1 MASILAKMGLDTDDF
16 NRKLG
21 RVEDKTKKFSDKFG
35 SLIASGVKIAT
46 MAMTAFAV
54 KGIRDLVQF
63 DKKINEVFT
72 LLPDATKESMGKMTD
87 DVRRLATTMGVDL
100 TDAVGGLYQA
110 ISAGIDPDNA
120 VTFLEGASKTAI
132 AGVSSLEDAVG
143 ALTTILNGYGMEAKE
158 TTKVS
163 DVLFSVVK
171 NGVTTMT
178 ELGQNIGKVT
188 PMASALGIEI
198 DEVGA
203 MFATLTKL
211 MGAGKTAE
219 AGTAIRS
226 MLAELAKAGMKA
238 SDNFKQ
244 LAGVSFPEFIKQ
256 GGSVKDA
263 LMKMKNHADAN
274 NMSLMD
280 MFRGIEAGN
289 GALMLV
295 TNSGKELSKNLQKIQ
310 NDAGATEEAF
320 QRLNDTTSQRF
331 SKIIA
336 TFKEV
341 GMKFAES
348 FLPIIEKHLPN
359 LTKGLMNSVPTLKK
373 LGDSVASVIKLIVSL
388 APILAKVVIGLTAFT
403 AGAKLSA
410 VASVALGTKVKSL
423 ALPFIAFYG
432 AMEITK
438 GLTNALITLFQNL
451 GRTTED
457 YKRIVDQKIMQG
469 LIDGSKETIKN
480 IQTLDQKILAM
491 RKSLGL
497 IENLDPFEKMQ
508 KLSLSE
514 QVDELK
520 KMVTQAKRFQAS
532 AKSMRN
538 DLDGQ
543 LFVEKELLIEM
554 VKQGKSQN
562 EIAKQSNKVIKI
574 REDIKKNEI
583 SILRSMEDQEKTEDK
598 LIDAS
603 RKRGDEIKANAKAFA
618 EADKIRNKAL
628 AQALFLEEDIQNA
641 VKKTQENFVLQNT
654 ALGKIQI
661 TQQAIL
667 DLEARK
673 KKLIGDARDARSLEK
688 DEADLL
694 ALTEGD
700 ILSKRQDLRDLLK
713 DEIVK
718 LRNDEL
724 DILRDQV
731 AEVEKLL
738 QDEKDRADEAKKN
751 KDAKLAE
758 VDALRQELKVAE
770 DALEPLKKFFQKDFK
785 GKITP
790 NYAEMH
796 REFKKLKEEGKLPP
810 NVETL
815 RDFQNMLTTQA
826 SAQKL
831 ARDAIIEKGAIALAD
846 SKKLAEEEKL
856 AIYNKDVLEKQIIAQ
871 KEGILKAE
879 KEHEKTINEER
890 KKGLGEIRKELEKF
904 EKFFNKLGDVDLTLN
919 TDQKGHLKNIEN
931 LMGDLVGKDPSDLD
945 LSTTEGHLYSIER
958 TLSGKFVNQ

>member
-35 SLIASGVKIAT
+35 SLIKSGVKIASV
-46 MAMTAFAV
+46 AISAFAV
-54 KGIRDLVQF
+54 KGIKDLVDF

-72 LLPDATKESMGKMTD
+72 LLPNASKESMGKMTD

-110 ISAGIDPDNA
+110 ISAGVDPDNA
-120 VTFLEGASKTAI
+120 VTFLEDASKTAI

-143 ALTTILNGYGMEAKE
+143 ALTTILNGYGMEAKD

-188 PMASALGIEI
+188 PIASALGIQI

-203 MFATLTKL
+203 MFATLTKQ
-211 MGAGKTAE
+211 MGSGKTAE
-219 AGTAIRS
+219 AGTAIKT
-226 MLAELAKAGMKA
+226 MLAELAKSGMKA
-238 SDNFKQ
+238 SDNFKE
-244 LAGVSFPEFIKQ
+244 LSGVSFPEFVRQ
-256 GGSVKDA
+256 GGSVQEA
-263 LMKMKNHADAN
+263 LMMMKEHAESN
-274 NMSLMD
+274 NDSLID
-280 MFRGIEAGN
+280 MFSSMEGGN

-295 TNSGKELSKNLQKIQ
+295 TKSGEELSDNLKKIQ
-310 NDAGATEEAF
+310 GDAGATEEAF

-331 SKIIA
+331 SKIMA

-359 LTKGLMNSVPTLKK
+359 LTQGLMNSVPALKK
-373 LGDSVASVIKLIVSL
+373 LGDSVATMIKGIIAI
-388 APILAKVVIGLTAFT
+388 APILTKVVLGMTAFT
-403 AGAKLSA
+403 AGSKLSA
-410 VASVALGTKVKSL
+410 IASTALGKSVKSL
-423 ALPFIAFYG
+423 ALPF
-432 AMEITK
+432 T
-438 GLTNALITLFQNL
+438 TLFLAFETGKLL
-451 GRTTED
+451 GDALVFTWKTLTTTTED
-457 YKRIVDQKIMQG
+457 LKKAVDQKILQG
-469 LIDGSKETIKN
+469 INKESKELAKN
-480 IQTLDQKILAM
+480 IMSLDEKILAM
-491 RKSLGL
+491 KKSLGL
-497 IENLDPFEKMQ
+497 IKNLDPFEKLE
-508 KLSLSE
+508 KLSLKE
-514 QVDELK
+514 QVEEFK
-520 KMVTQAKRFQAS
+520 SMVKQAKRVQENATLL
-532 AKSMRN
+532 KKDREK
-538 DLDGQ
+538 Q
-543 LFVEKELLIEM
+543 LEIEKDILQEMIAQDANVIE
-554 VKQGKSQN
+554 V
-562 EIAKQSNKVIKI
+562 AKQSQKVIGI
-574 REDIKKNEI
+574 RNDIKKAELQ
-583 SILRSMEDQEKTEDK
+583 ILKGMEDQEKTELK
-598 LIDAS
+598 LIDATS
-603 RKRGDEIKANAKAFA
+603 KRGDEIRANAKAFA
-618 EADKIRNKAL
+618 EADAKRNKAL
-628 AQALFLEEDIQNA
+628 AQALFLEEDISRA
-641 VKKTQENFVLQNT
+641 VLQTQKDFVLQNT

-694 ALTEGD
+694 AVTEAD
-700 ILSKRQDLRDLLK
+700 ILTKRQDLRNLLK

-724 DILRDQV
+724 QIMRDQV

-758 VDALRQELKVAE
+758 VDALRAELKVAE
-770 DALEPLKKFFQKDFK
+770 EALEPLKKFFQKDFK

-815 RDFQNMLTTQA
+815 RDFREMLTNQA

-831 ARDAIIEKGAIALAD
+831 ARDAIIEKGKIALAD
-846 SKKLAEEEKL
+846 ATALAEEE
-856 AIYNKDVLEKQIIAQ
+856 ASHIENKKSLEAQIVEQ
-871 KEGILKAE
+871 KEAILEAE
-879 KEHEKTINEER
+879 KAHEKIINEER

-904 EKFFNKLGDVDLTLN
+904 EEFFKKMGDIDLTIN
-919 TDQKGHLKNIEN
+919 TDQRGHLASIDS
-931 LMGDLVGKDPSDLD
+931 LMAQLVGKDPSDLD
-945 LSTTEGHLYSIER
+945 LSTTEDRLYSINR
-958 TLSGKFVNQ
+958 TLEGKFVNQ

>member
-54 KGIRDLVQF
+54 KGIKDLVQF

-120 VTFLEGASKTAI
+120 VTFLENASKTAI
-132 AGVSSLEDAVG
+132 AGVSSLEDSVG

-244 LAGVSFPEFIKQ
+244 LAGVSFPQFIQQ
-256 GGSVKDA
+256 GGSVQEA
-263 LMKMKNHADAN
+263 LMKMKTHADAN

-295 TNSGKELSKNLQKIQ
+295 TNSGEELSKNLQKIQ
-310 NDAGATEEAF
+310 GDAGATEEAF

-331 SKIIA
+331 SKIMA

-348 FLPIIEKHLPN
+348 FLPIIEKHLPS
-359 LTKGLMNSVPTLKK
+359 LTQGLMNSVPALKK
-373 LGDSVASVIKLIVSL
+373 LGDTIATITKSVIAI
-388 APILAKVVIGLTAFT
+388 APILGKVVLGMTAFT
-403 AGAKLSA
+403 AGSKLS
-410 VASVALGTKVKSL
+410 VIASTALGKSVKSL
-423 ALPFIAFYG
+423 ALPFTALFLG
-432 AMEITK
+432 FELGKALGD
-438 GLTNALITLFQNL
+438 GLAWSWKTLTT
-451 GRTTED
+451 TTED
-457 YKRIVDQKIMQG
+457 LKKAVDQKILQG
-469 LIDGSKETIKN
+469 INKESKGLAKN
-480 IQTLDQKILAM
+480 IMSLDEKIISM
-491 RKSLGL
+491 KKSLGL
-497 IENLDPFEKMQ
+497 IKKMNPFEEMK
-508 KLSLSE
+508 KLSLQE
-514 QVDELK
+514 QVNELK
-520 KMVTQAKRFQAS
+520 QMVGQQKMLQQGVEGRKTMLEGELKVQKEILSKLISQGAS
-532 AKSMRN
+532 
-538 DLDGQ
+538 Q
-543 LFVEKELLIEM
+543 I
-554 VKQGKSQN
+554 
-562 EIAKQSNKVIKI
+562 EIANQTKKVITT
-574 REDIKKNEI
+574 REEIKKAEI
-583 SILRSMEDQEKTEDK
+583 KILESMKEQQKTEDK
-598 LIDAS
+598 LVDAS

-618 EADKIRNKAL
+618 DADKKRNIAL
-628 AQALFLEEDIQNA
+628 AQALSLEGDIDKA
-641 VKKTQENFVLQNT
+641 VKQTQENFVLQNT

-700 ILSKRQDLRDLLK
+700 ILNKRQDLRDLLK

-738 QDEKDRADEAKKN
+738 KDEKDRADEAKKN

-856 AIYNKDVLEKQIIAQ
+856 AIYNKEVLEKQIIAQ

-919 TDQKGHLKNIEN
+919 TDQKGHLQNIEN

-945 LSTTEGHLYSIER
+945 LSTTEGHLYSINR
-958 TLSGKFVNQ
+958 ALSGKFVNQ

>member
-21 RVEDKTKKFSDKFG
+21 RVEEKTKKFSDKFG

-54 KGIRDLVQF
+54 KGIKDLVDF

-72 LLPDATKESMGKMTD
+72 LLPNASKESMGKMTD
-87 DVRRLATTMGVDL
+87 DVRRLATTMGIDL
-100 TDAVGGLYQA
+100 TDAVNGLYQA
-110 ISAGIDPDNA
+110 ISAGVDPDNA
-120 VTFLEGASKTAI
+120 VTFLEDASKTAI

-188 PMASALGIEI
+188 PIASALGIQI

-203 MFATLTKL
+203 MFATLTKQ

-238 SDNFKQ
+238 SDNFKE
-244 LAGVSFPEFIKQ
+244 LAGVSFPEFIRQ
-256 GGSVKDA
+256 GGSVQEA
-263 LMKMKNHADAN
+263 LMKMKDHAEAN

-295 TNSGKELSKNLQKIQ
+295 TNSGKELSANLNKIQ
-310 NDAGATEEAF
+310 ADAGATEEAF

-331 SKIIA
+331 SKIMA

-359 LTKGLMNSVPTLKK
+359 LTQGLMNSVPALKK
-373 LGDSVASVIKLIVSL
+373 LGDSVATMIKGIIAI
-388 APILAKVVIGLTAFT
+388 APILTKVVLGLTAFT

-410 VASVALGTKVKSL
+410 IASTALGKSVKSL
-423 ALPFIAFYG
+423 ALPF
-432 AMEITK
+432 T
-438 GLTNALITLFQNL
+438 TLFLAFETGKLL
-451 GRTTED
+451 GDALVFTWKTLTTTTED
-457 YKRIVDQKIMQG
+457 LKKSVDQKILQG
-469 LIDGSKETIKN
+469 INKESKELAKN
-480 IQTLDQKILAM
+480 IMTLDEKILAM
-491 RKSLGL
+491 KKSLGL
-497 IENLDPFEKMQ
+497 IENLDPFEKIQ

-532 AKSMRN
+532 AKSMRD

-583 SILRSMEDQEKTEDK
+583 SILRSMEDQEKTELK
-598 LIDAS
+598 LIDATS
-603 RKRGDEIKANAKAFA
+603 KRGEEIKANAKAFA
-618 EADKIRNKAL
+618 EADAKRNKAL
-628 AQALFLEEDIQNA
+628 AQALFLEEDIENA
-641 VKKTQENFVLQNT
+641 VKKTQEEFVLQNT
-654 ALGKIQI
+654 ALGKIQL

-673 KKLIGDARDARSLEK
+673 KNLIGDARDARSLEK

-694 ALTEGD
+694 AVTEAD
-700 ILSKRQDLRDLLK
+700 ILTKRQDLRNLLK
-713 DEIVK
+713 DEIIG

-724 DILRDQV
+724 GIMRDQV
-731 AEVEKLL
+731 DELAKLL
-738 QDEKDRADEAKKN
+738 KDENDRADKATKN
-751 KDAKLAE
+751 KEAKLAE
-758 VDALRQELKVAE
+758 VEALRAELKVAE
-770 DALEPLKKFFQKDFK
+770 DGLEPLKKFFQKDFK

-815 RDFQNMLTTQA
+815 RDFQNMVTTQA
-826 SAQKL
+826 SAQKK
-831 ARDAIIEKGAIALAD
+831 ARDAIIERGTIALAD
-846 SKKLAEEEKL
+846 AKALAEEEEI
-856 AIYNKDVLEKQIIAQ
+856 AVHNKGVYENQIIAQ
-871 KEGILKAE
+871 KRAILKAE
-879 KEHEKTINEER
+879 KEHEETINEER

-904 EKFFNKLGDVDLTLN
+904 EDFFNKLGDVDLTLN
-919 TDQKGHLKNIEN
+919 TDQKGHLQNIEN
-931 LMGDLVGKDPSDLD
+931 LMGDLVDKDPSDLD
-945 LSTTEGHLYSIER
+945 LSTTEGHLYSINR

>member
-21 RVEDKTKKFSDKFG
+21 RVEEKTKKFSDKFG

-54 KGIRDLVQF
+54 KGIKDLVDF

-72 LLPDATKESMGKMTD
+72 LLPNASKESMGKMTD

-120 VTFLEGASKTAI
+120 VTFLENASKTAI

-188 PMASALGIEI
+188 PIASALGIQI

-203 MFATLTKL
+203 MFATLTKQ

-238 SDNFKQ
+238 SDNFKE
-244 LAGVSFPEFIKQ
+244 LAGVSFPEFIRQ
-256 GGSVKDA
+256 GGSVQEA
-263 LMKMKNHADAN
+263 LMKMKEHAEAN

-280 MFRGIEAGN
+280 MFAGIEAGN

-295 TNSGKELSKNLQKIQ
+295 TNSGKELSANLNKIQ
-310 NDAGATEEAF
+310 ADAGATEEAF

-331 SKIIA
+331 SKIMA

-348 FLPIIEKHLPN
+348 FLPIIEKHLPS
-359 LTKGLMNSVPTLKK
+359 LTQGLMNSVPALKK
-373 LGDSVASVIKLIVSL
+373 FGDSVASIIKGIVAI
-388 APILAKVVIGLTAFT
+388 APILGKLVLGMTAFT
-403 AGAKLSA
+403 AGSKLSSI
-410 VASVALGTKVKSL
+410 ASLALGKSVKSL
-423 ALPFIAFYG
+423 ALPFTSLFLG
-432 AMEITK
+432 FEIGK
-438 GLTNALITLFQNL
+438 ALGDGLAWSWKALTT
-451 GRTTED
+451 TTED
-457 YKRIVDQKIMQG
+457 LKKAVDQKILQG
-469 LIDGSKETIKN
+469 INKESQELAKN
-480 IQTLDQKILAM
+480 IMSLDEEIIAM
-491 RKSLGL
+491 KKSLGL
-497 IENLDPFEKMQ
+497 IETLKPFDKMK
-508 KLSLSE
+508 KLSLSD

-520 KMVTQAKRFQAS
+520 KMVVQSERFQRNAETI
-532 AKSMRN
+532 KN

-554 VKQGKSQN
+554 IKQGKSQN
-562 EIAKQSNKVIKI
+562 EIAKQSAKVIKL

-583 SILRSMEDQEKTEDK
+583 SILKSMEDQKKTELE

-603 RKRGDEIKANAKAFA
+603 SKRGDEIRANAKAFA

-628 AQALFLEEDIQNA
+628 AQALFLEEDIQRA
-641 VKKTQENFVLQNT
+641 VKVTQENFVLQNT
-654 ALGKIQI
+654 ELGKIQI

-667 DLEARK
+667 DLEAK
-673 KKLIGDARDARSLEK
+673 KKNLIGDARDARSLEK

-694 ALTEGD
+694 AVTEAD
-700 ILSKRQDLRDLLK
+700 ILNKRQDLRNLLK
-713 DEIVK
+713 DQIIG

-724 DILRDQV
+724 NILRDQV
-731 AEVEKLL
+731 AEIEKLL
-738 QDEKDRADEAKKN
+738 ADEEKRADKATKN
-751 KDAKLAE
+751 KEAKLAE
-758 VDALRQELKVAE
+758 VEALRAELKVAE
-770 DALEPLKKFFQKDFK
+770 EGLEPLKKFFQKDFK

-810 NVETL
+810 NVNTL
-815 RDFQNMLTTQA
+815 RDFREMLTTQA
-826 SAQKL
+826 SAQKT

-846 SKKLAEEEKL
+846 SKKLIEEEEIAL
-856 AIYNKDVLEKQIIAQ
+856 HNKGVYEKQIIAQ
-871 KEGILKAE
+871 KEAILKAE
-879 KEHEKTINEER
+879 KDHEKTINEER

-904 EKFFNKLGDVDLTLN
+904 EDFFSKLGDVDLTLN
-919 TDQKGHLKNIEN
+919 TDQKGHLQNIEN

-958 TLSGKFVNQ
+958 SLSGKFVNQ

>member
-1 MASILAKMGLDTDDF
+1 MGLDTDDF

-21 RVEDKTKKFSDKFG
+21 RVEEKTKKFSDKFG
-35 SLIASGVKIAT
+35 SLIKSGVKIASV
-46 MAMTAFAV
+46 AISAFAV
-54 KGIRDLVQF
+54 KGIKDLVDF

-72 LLPDATKESMGKMTD
+72 LLPNASKESMGKMTD

-100 TDAVGGLYQA
+100 TDAVNGLYQA

-120 VTFLEGASKTAI
+120 VTFLEDASKTAI

-143 ALTTILNGYGMEAKE
+143 ALTTIINGYGMEAKD

-188 PMASALGIEI
+188 PIASALGIQI

-203 MFATLTKL
+203 MVATLTKQ

-219 AGTAIRS
+219 ALTALKT
-226 MLAELAKAGMKA
+226 MLAELAKSGMKA
-238 SDNFKQ
+238 SNNFKE
-244 LAGVSFPEFIKQ
+244 LSGVSFPEFVRQ
-256 GGSVKDA
+256 GGSVQEA
-263 LMKMKNHADAN
+263 LLMMKEHAEAN
-274 NMSLMD
+274 DQSLVD
-280 MFRGIEAGN
+280 MFGSIEAGN

-310 NDAGATEEAF
+310 GDAGATEEAF

-331 SKIIA
+331 KKIMA

-348 FLPIIEKHLPN
+348 FLPIIEKHLPSF
-359 LTKGLMNSVPTLKK
+359 TQGLMNSVPTLKK
-373 LGDSVASVIKLIVSL
+373 IGDAVVKFTQSVIEL
-388 APILAKVVIGLTAFT
+388 APLIAKVVIGMTAFT
-403 AGAKLSA
+403 AGSKASA
-410 VASVALGTKVKSL
+410 IASSALGKSVKSL
-423 ALPFIAFYG
+423 ALPFTALFLGFETGKLLGDALAF
-432 AMEITK
+432 TWK
-438 GLTNALITLFQNL
+438 TLTT
-451 GRTTED
+451 TTED
-457 YKRIVDQKIMQG
+457 LKKSVDQKILQG
-469 LIDGSKETIKN
+469 INKESQELAKN
-480 IQTLDQKILAM
+480 IMTLDEKILAM
-491 RKSLGL
+491 KKSLGL
-497 IENLDPFEKMQ
+497 IENLDPFEKIQ
-508 KLSLSE
+508 KLSLGE
-514 QVDELK
+514 QVKQLES
-520 KMVTQAKRFQAS
+520 MVGEAKRFQES
-532 AKSMRN
+532 GKRIKE
-538 DLDGQ
+538 DREKQ
-543 LFVEKELLIEM
+543 LEIEKDILQEM
-554 VKQGKSQN
+554 ISQDAN
-562 EIAKQSNKVIKI
+562 AVEIAKQSQKVIGI
-574 REDIKKNEI
+574 RNDIKKAELQ
-583 SILRSMEDQEKTEDK
+583 ILKGMEDQEKTELK
-598 LIDAS
+598 LIDATS
-603 RKRGDEIKANAKAFA
+603 KRGDEIRANAKAFA
-618 EADKIRNKAL
+618 DADAKRNKAL
-628 AQALFLEEDIQNA
+628 AQALFLEEDISRA
-641 VKKTQENFVLQNT
+641 VLQTQKDFVLQNT

-688 DEADLL
+688 GEADLL
-694 ALTEGD
+694 AQTEQD
-700 ILSKRQDLRDLLK
+700 ILNKRQDLRNLLK

-724 DILRDQV
+724 QIMRDQV

-758 VDALRQELKVAE
+758 VDALRAELKVAE
-770 DALEPLKKFFQKDFK
+770 EALEPLKKFFQKDFK

-815 RDFQNMLTTQA
+815 RDFREMLTNQA
-826 SAQKL
+826 SSQKL
-831 ARDAIIEKGAIALAD
+831 ARDAIIEKGKIALAD
-846 SKKLAEEEKL
+846 ATALAEEE
-856 AIYNKDVLEKQIIAQ
+856 ASHIENKKSLEAQIIEQ
-871 KEGILKAE
+871 KETILEAE
-879 KEHEKTINEER
+879 KAHEKIINEER

-904 EKFFNKLGDVDLTLN
+904 EDFFNKLGDVDLTLN
-919 TDQKGHLKNIEN
+919 TDQKGHLQNIEN

-945 LSTTEGHLYSIER
+945 LSTTEGHLYSINR